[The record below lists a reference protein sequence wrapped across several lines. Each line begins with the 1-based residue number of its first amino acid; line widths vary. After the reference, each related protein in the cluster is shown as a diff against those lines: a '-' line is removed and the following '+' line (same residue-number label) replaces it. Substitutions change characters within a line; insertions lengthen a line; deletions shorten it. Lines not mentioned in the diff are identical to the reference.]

1 MKNRAQFLAAL
12 AILQAAAAN
21 SEISRELVLD
31 FESGKKKLIDTTMV
45 HRALISANG
54 GVVNTVMDQTV
65 VRTPGLTDFQNG
77 ALTEGQ
83 ILVVQSISVGFGITA
98 NTNTDPRAVRYGN
111 LSNGTVAQ
119 GGAVVEPVF
128 QLAELIIRQDGKM
141 KHDAAIRQYLQGQ
154 AGFDPNA
161 NFVELANGF
170 IFNEKTPIG
179 IELKNP
185 ANPIAAT
192 ATSSFFIEVAFKG
205 LISIPR

>member
-12 AILQAAAAN
+12 AILQAAVAN
-21 SEISRELVLD
+21 GEISQELLSD
-31 FESGKKKLIDTTMV
+31 FESGRKRLVDTTMI

-65 VRTPGLTDFQNG
+65 VKTQGLTDFQNG
-77 ALTEGQ
+77 ALSDGQ
-83 ILVVQSISVGFGITA
+83 ILIVSQVGLGFGITA

-111 LSNGTVAQ
+111 LANGTVAQ
-119 GGAVVEPVF
+119 NGAVVEPVF
-128 QLAELIIRQDGKM
+128 QNAEIIIRQDGKL
-141 KHDAAIRQYLQGQ
+141 KHDSAVKAYLQGQ
-154 AGFDPNA
+154 AGFTPDA

-170 IFNEKTPIG
+170 IFIDKLPIG

-192 ATSSFFIEVAFKG
+192 ATSNFFIEVMFKG